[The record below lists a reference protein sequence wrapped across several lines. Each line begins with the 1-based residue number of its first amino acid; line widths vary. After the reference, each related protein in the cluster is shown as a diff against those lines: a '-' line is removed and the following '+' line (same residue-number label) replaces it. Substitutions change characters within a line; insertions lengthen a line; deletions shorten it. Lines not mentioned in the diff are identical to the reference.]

1 MSKNKKIQLS
11 IPYQENII
19 EIICLIQL
27 YKDTGQILYVKEVL
41 NLIYPS
47 ENISEEYIKI
57 VLDGLNNNK

>member
-27 YKDTGQILYVKEVL
+27 YKDTGQILCIKEVL